1 MRGFEPHI
9 AKAFRIVRMIKIEC
23 VGGEIMDADFDLLNT
38 EECTYFQELADTGER
53 PL

>member
-1 MRGFEPHI
+1 M
-9 AKAFRIVRMIKIEC
+9 VKIEL
-23 VGGEIMDADFDLLNT
+23 VGGYIIDADFDLLNT